1 MSKAISNN
9 GSFLG
14 GYFVINKAAEENAF
28 VSGQGFSVT
37 CKSEKG
43 LLNSIIKLIG
53 EADNY
58 IKICSFIID
67 NKQIVESLKSKLKEG
82 KLSVFILTAVDD
94 KKIKSDMLDEDETA
108 ELSKSRHFEFIDT
121 LVKSGAHVRASSN
134 AHAKFVIK
142 DGTEALLMSANLTE
156 PSLNNNEKGK
166 APNDES
172 GIAIDKQ
179 DEVKTLERIFD
190 SIFLYGTEFR
200 RFINLSDNT
209 QLIGKNENEIR
220 KSDFPESNTNVLW
233 SYDRFHHSIY
243 EYLNSVI
250 SNASKTVN
258 LSTYSIVELNN
269 LSELINSFKKF
280 LYEKKGK
287 AKIFCRAMN
296 HRSDHIAAC
305 KELSELGIE
314 IYGDMFNHSKGISV
328 DNSEG
333 MIFTA
338 NIDGKHGLK
347 DGFEVG
353 YKIDSSHISFVSFN
367 SFLNYQIQTAPFVYK
382 LSPNK
387 NEVFEFYKLWYEDK
401 EIKVASI
408 FPETFEIKFRSN
420 AVFANEFEEMITN
433 YPIFFTPLI
442 RPEKK
447 EIQLKINGKAYL
459 LDTLNETTFVVKQQL
474 QFRDIVKGEEYM
486 LFYNK
491 INLTSYES

>member
-1 MSKAISNN
+1 MSKAILNN
-9 GSFLG
+9 GNFSG
-14 GYFVINKAAEENAF
+14 GYFVLNKAAEENSF

-37 CKSEKG
+37 CKSDKG

-108 ELSKSRHFEFIDT
+108 ELSKSRHFEFIDA

-172 GIAIDKQ
+172 GIAIDKHQ
-179 DEVKTLERIFD
+179 EVKTLERIFD

-209 QLIGKNENEIR
+209 QLIGKNENEIH
-220 KSDFPESNTNVLW
+220 KSDFPESNTNVIW

-243 EYLNSVI
+243 ENLNSFI
-250 SNASKTVN
+250 GNASKTVN

-269 LSELINSFKKF
+269 LSELINSFKIF
-280 LYEKKGK
+280 LNEKKGK

-296 HRSDHIAAC
+296 HRS
-305 KELSELGIE
+305 
-314 IYGDMFNHSKGISV
+314 
-328 DNSEG
+328 
-333 MIFTA
+333 
-338 NIDGKHGLK
+338 
-347 DGFEVG
+347 
-353 YKIDSSHISFVSFN
+353 
-367 SFLNYQIQTAPFVYK
+367 
-382 LSPNK
+382 
-387 NEVFEFYKLWYEDK
+387 
-401 EIKVASI
+401 
-408 FPETFEIKFRSN
+408 
-420 AVFANEFEEMITN
+420 
-433 YPIFFTPLI
+433 
-442 RPEKK
+442 
-447 EIQLKINGKAYL
+447 
-459 LDTLNETTFVVKQQL
+459 
-474 QFRDIVKGEEYM
+474 
-486 LFYNK
+486 
-491 INLTSYES
+491 